1 MSHQIT
7 SQIAL
12 HLQQVYFG
20 GNWTTSNFKDQLVDV
35 SWQEANFAL
44 KEGNSIVTLLFHCNY
59 YIAGLIPVLQGGTLE
74 IKDKFSFDSPKITC
88 EADWEQLKNKSWDE
102 VQLFALI
109 APTEVVLKKPSEIG
123 NQLTPMSCVFHK
135 PPPVVPI

>member
-102 VQLFALI
+102 VQLFPLI
-109 APTEVVLKKPSEIG
+109 APTEFVLKKPSKIV

>member
-102 VQLFALI
+102 VQLFPLI
-109 APTEVVLKKPSEIG
+109 APTEIVLKKPSEIR